1 MNKQTIIRI
10 INMKKSFQLV
20 ALLAVVLLGSCTGGK
35 DKSAA
40 EKVDEKPRVKLADV
54 MARPVEQI
62 QEYTATVEAEVK
74 NNIAPSSPVRIDR
87 IFVEVGDRVVKGQK
101 LVQMDAANLQQKKLQ
116 LDNQR
121 IEFQRMDEL
130 YKVGGASKSEWD
142 ASKMQLDVQETSYN
156 NLLENTSLLS
166 PVTGVVTAR
175 NYDNG
180 DMYSGGEP
188 VLTVEQITPVKLL
201 INVSETYFTKVKKG
215 APVHVKLDVFG
226 DEEFEGKISLVYPTI
241 DPATRTF
248 QVEIQL
254 PNRDQKVR
262 PGMFARAT
270 LNFGTQDNVV
280 VPDLA
285 IVKQAGSG
293 DRYVYVYKDGK
304 VSYNKVELGRRMGAE
319 YELRSGVPDN
329 SQVVVAGQARLINGT
344 EVEVEK

>member
-1 MNKQTIIRI
+1 
-10 INMKKSFQLV
+10 MKKGFQWM
-20 ALLAVVLLGSCTGGK
+20 ALLVVAMLGACSGGS
-35 DKSAA
+35 DKAAA
-40 EKVDEKPRVKLADV
+40 EKVDEKPRVKLAEV
-54 MARPVEQI
+54 SSRPVEQI

-87 IFVEVGDRVVKGQK
+87 IFVEVGDRVSKGQK
-101 LVQMDAANLQQKKLQ
+101 LVSMDAANLKQIKYQ
-116 LDNQR
+116 LDNQQ
-121 IEFQRMDEL
+121 IEFKRIDEL

-142 ASKMQLDVQETSYN
+142 TAKMNLDIRETSYK

-166 PVTGVVTAR
+166 PINGVVTAR

-188 VLTVEQITPVKLL
+188 VLVVEQITPVKLY
-201 INVSETYFTKVKKG
+201 INVSEGYFTKVKKG
-215 APVHVKLDVFG
+215 APVSVKVDVYD

-248 QVEIQL
+248 PVEIQL
-254 PNRDQKVR
+254 VNRDQRVR

-270 LNFGTQDNVV
+270 LNFGTQDHVV

-285 IVKQAGSG
+285 IVKRAGSG

-304 VSYNKVELGRRMGAE
+304 VSYNKVELGRRMDTE
-319 YELRSGVPDN
+319 YELISGVDNN
-329 SQVVVAGQARLINGT
+329 SQVVIAGQSKLADGV